1 MIVKLHEGPSPALVT
16 RVVSRAHK
24 EVCLGELAALE
35 AHITTREEEKHGL
48 EAELARLRG
57 AGQGAGGVTQPGH
70 HGDGDTPPTPH
81 PGQLGA
87 GHTQPL
93 QQELLRQEEQRR
105 QQEEQRRQQEEK
117 QRQEDQRRQQE
128 EQHKLE
134 EQRRLQEEQQRQEE
148 QRKLQEEQQRQEEQ
162 RRQQEEHQKQE
173 EQRRQQEEQQR
184 QQDQGVQS

>member
-1 MIVKLHEGPSPALVT
+1 MSSSNELQS
-16 RVVSRAHK
+16 VVSRAHK

-57 AGQGAGGVTQPGH
+57 AGQRAGGVTQPGH

-81 PGQLGA
+81 PGQPGA

-93 QQELLRQEEQRR
+93 QQQQEELLRQQQRQKEQRR
-105 QQEEQRRQQEEK
+105 QQDEEQRL
-117 QRQEDQRRQQE
+117 EDQKRQQE
-128 EQHKLE
+128 EQQKLE
-134 EQRRLQEEQQRQEE
+134 EQRRQ
-148 QRKLQEEQQRQEEQ
+148 QEEQQRQEEQ
-162 RRQQEEHQKQE
+162 RRQQEEQQNQE

>member
-1 MIVKLHEGPSPALVT
+1 MIVRLQSSRRFVSSSNELQS
-16 RVVSRAHK
+16 VVSRAHK

-57 AGQGAGGVTQPGH
+57 AGQRAGGVTQPGL

-81 PGQLGA
+81 VGQQGA

-93 QQELLRQEEQRR
+93 QQELLRQQQR
-105 QQEEQRRQQEEK
+105 QEEQRRQQEEK
-117 QRQEDQRRQQE
+117 QKQEDQRRQQE
-128 EQHKLE
+128 EQQKLE
-134 EQRRLQEEQQRQEE
+134 EQRRQ
-148 QRKLQEEQQRQEEQ
+148 QEEQQRQEEQ
-162 RRQQEEHQKQE
+162 RRQQEEQQNQE

>member
-81 PGQLGA
+81 PGQQGA

-93 QQELLRQEEQRR
+93 QQELLRQEEQK
-105 QQEEQRRQQEEK
+105 RQQEEK
-117 QRQEDQRRQQE
+117 QRLEDQRRQQE
-128 EQHKLE
+128 EQQKLE

-148 QRKLQEEQQRQEEQ
+148 QRRQQEEQQRQEEQ
-162 RRQQEEHQKQE
+162 RRQQEEQQKQE